1 MTAGEIVAEV
11 MLRIE
16 RRVGRATSRALDKPG
31 STYITDENLSR
42 ALKGDTLYKV
52 AASIRERREPS
63 LTAGLADLSG
73 TARTL
78 SQFFPDSVKE
88 AVAEASLVLSH
99 RITIFDSEFNLGPV
113 IDWHA
118 DPATQVKWPF
128 DHFTRMN
135 VQVEPGSDARRVWEL
150 NRLHHFTTLGRA
162 FALTGDERY
171 AEEFLI
177 QLASWYED
185 NPPRFGVNWMVAMEA
200 AIRAINLIAALQLF
214 RGSKLLSDDAIKLI
228 LKTLL
233 SHGRFIRSNLE
244 YSNRAPSNHYL
255 SDLIGLFATGL
266 CAPELDEAREWVAF
280 SAPRLL
286 FELER
291 QVYPDGVSYE
301 GSVGYHRLV
310 LEIFTLFFALCRA
323 NRIEVP
329 GRYWHRLEAMFDF
342 AQSYIKPDG
351 TAPIIGD
358 SDDGRLLCFKAREPR
373 DHSYLMSIAAVLLE
387 QEKYKQSSRLDQEAV
402 WWFGAEGREA
412 FESLPAHG
420 EEPRS
425 RAFPDAQI
433 FIERSGPLY
442 SIIDCGDHGTL
453 GRGSHA
459 HSDALSL
466 ELFAY
471 GHTFLRDPGTY
482 VYSASE
488 RWRNLFRSTAY
499 HNTVR
504 IDRRDISSIT
514 EGHLFALGPNI
525 KPVINDWQSSTDR
538 DLLDAE
544 HHAYSGEAGGLVHRR
559 AVIFEKQRGFW
570 IIRDTFSGDGRHLFE
585 FFFNFDSG
593 LEVRLE
599 DNLRASA
606 RGEHATLAV
615 IVVSRHQFE
624 AEVAPRWISPSYGVR
639 EPSSAIIYRLN
650 RSAPLENITLLIPYQ
665 IGDDAKVEMI
675 AREFEERYSQD

>member
-1 MTAGEIVAEV
+1 MTAGEIIAEV
-11 MLRIE
+11 MLRIK

-31 STYITDENLSR
+31 ATYISDEGLSR
-42 ALKGDTLYKV
+42 ALRGGTFYAV
-52 AASIRERREPS
+52 AASIRKRREPT
-63 LTAGLADLSG
+63 LTSGLADLSG
-73 TARTL
+73 TARAL
-78 SQFFPDSVKE
+78 ALFFPDSVKQT
-88 AVAEASLVLSH
+88 VAEADLVLSH
-99 RITIFDSEFNLGPV
+99 RITVFNSEFDLGPI
-113 IDWHA
+113 IDWHT

-128 DHFTRMN
+128 DHFTRMP
-135 VQVEPGSDARRVWEL
+135 VQAEEDSDVRRVWEL
-150 NRLHHFTTLGRA
+150 NRLHQFTTLGRA

-177 QLASWYED
+177 QLASWYEE

-200 AIRAINLIAALQLF
+200 AIRAVNLVASLQLF

-233 SHGRFIRSNLE
+233 AHGRFIRGNLE

-255 SDLIGLFATGL
+255 SDLIGLFAIGL
-266 CAPELDEAREWVAF
+266 CAPELDEAREWVAY

-301 GSVGYHRLV
+301 GSVGYHRFV

-329 GRYWHRLEAMFDF
+329 GRYWQRLEAMFDF

-358 SDDGRLLCFKAREPR
+358 SDDGRLLKFKSREPR

-387 QEKYKQSSRLDQEAV
+387 QEKYKRSSRLDEEAV
-402 WWFGAEGREA
+402 WWFGTEGREA
-412 FESLPAHG
+412 FESLPDSP
-420 EEPRS
+420 EEPDS

-433 FIERSGPLY
+433 FIQRHGPLY

-471 GHTFLRDPGTY
+471 GHTFLRDPGTF
-482 VYSASE
+482 VYTASE

-504 IDRRDISSIT
+504 VDRRDISLIT
-514 EGHLFALGPNI
+514 EGQMFALGPNI
-525 KPVINDWQSSTDR
+525 KPVINAWQTSPDR

-544 HHAYSGEAGGLVHRR
+544 HHSYLSEQGGIVHRR
-559 AVIFEKQRGFW
+559 AVIFEKRRGFW
-570 IIRDTFSGDGRHLFE
+570 IIRDTFSGGGSHLFE
-585 FFFNFDSG
+585 LFFNFDSG

-599 DNLRASA
+599 DSLRASA
-606 RGEHATLAV
+606 RGQRGALAV
-615 IVVSRHQFE
+615 IPVSRHPLE
-624 AEVAPRWISPSYGVR
+624 AEVVPRWISPSYGVR

-650 RSAPLENITLLIPYQ
+650 GNAPFENITLLVPYQ
-665 IGDDAKVEMI
+665 AGDERRVETT
-675 AREFEERYSQD
+675 AREFEAQHSQD